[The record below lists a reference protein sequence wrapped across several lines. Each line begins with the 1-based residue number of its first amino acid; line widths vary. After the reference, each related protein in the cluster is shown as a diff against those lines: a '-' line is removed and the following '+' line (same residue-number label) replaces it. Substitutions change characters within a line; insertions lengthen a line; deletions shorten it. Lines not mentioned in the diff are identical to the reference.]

1 MMSGPTNQSILVV
14 GGGMS
19 GMTAAIEAAEAGY
32 EVYLVEK
39 NPYLGGRVAQLNQY
53 FPKLCPPYCGL
64 EINFR
69 RIKQNP
75 RIHVFTLAQV
85 ESISGEEGN
94 FEVTILL
101 KPRYVNEKCTCCGK
115 CAEAT
120 TIEIDNPFNYGM
132 DKIKA
137 AYLPHDMAFPMRY
150 VIDPVLLQSPDAQ
163 KVKEACPYDAIDLTM
178 ESKTIKLSVG
188 AIIWATGWNPY
199 DAKKLDTYGFG
210 VYPDVITNVMMERM
224 AVNNGPTQGRIVRPS
239 TGQPPK
245 NVAFIQCAGSRDEN
259 HLPFCSS
266 ICCLASMKQAIYVRE
281 QIPDATVYIFY
292 IDIRATDRYED
303 FYLKVKKDEK
313 IVFFK
318 GKVAKIFPSENS
330 DQLILRVENTMTEE
344 LVEMPFDLVV
354 LATGMEPNTA
364 VEPLPLPVAYDDYRF
379 LPGPVVQPGIYAAGC
394 VRSPLNVA
402 ESVQDGTSA
411 AIRAIK
417 SIVVR
422 R

>member
-1 MMSGPTNQSILVV
+1 MSGPTNQSILVV

-150 VIDPVLLQSPDAQ
+150 VIDPVLLQSPEAQ

-224 AVNNGPTQGRIVRPS
+224 AANNGPTQGRIVRPS
-239 TGQPPK
+239 TGQPPR

-266 ICCLASMKQAIYVRE
+266 ICCLASMKQATYVRE

>member
-1 MMSGPTNQSILVV
+1 MSGPTNQSILVV

-94 FEVTILL
+94 FEVAVLL

-132 DKIKA
+132 DRVKA

-150 VIDPVLLQSPDAQ
+150 VIDPVLLQSSEAQ

-188 AIIWATGWNPY
+188 SVVWATGWNPY

-224 AVNNGPTQGRIVRPS
+224 AANNGPTQGRIVRPS
-239 TGQPPK
+239 TGQPPR

-266 ICCLASMKQAIYVRE
+266 ICCLASMKQATYVRE

-313 IVFFK
+313 VVFFK

-354 LATGMEPNTA
+354 LATGMEPSTSA
-364 VEPLPLPVAYDDYRF
+364 DPLPLPVAYDDYQF

-394 VRSPLNVA
+394 VRSPLNVS